1 MPVCSGN
8 DTVYPTLNIT
18 FGLDLSSAYSYIFDA
33 DVQTMKCEDNTE
45 GCIMDQNVASCFV
58 LNESTSCSRGWVDG
72 LLFNHSYEYSPR
84 GIDHSVDGSSKPRTD
99 LHPSQIPFL
108 NPKDLKNSTTNLLG
122 LSPAS
127 EFNTFVKSVY
137 TIKYSELS
145 FTIDEYFQL
154 NIQPNLILYN
164 KIFEQTVGSTWR
176 LTDMAVYYNRSGS
189 LYVPLER
196 GTNSICITFI
206 GIEMV
211 YIRDRNIFF
220 KELMNNLCGNDIC
233 EYTEENIN
241 NLAPITIRYVDP
253 SNNRMVYALNLKSS
267 KYTKKMTINGK
278 KYIDLK
284 VGDISIMRDLNQC
297 DSNHN
302 VALGI
307 TYFKYFRFEFVFG
320 KKENY
325 IRFHEKNNGLTV
337 TDKFYLLNFGGTL
350 LLIFMLAVS
359 IRVAYKYI

>member
-84 GIDHSVDGSSKPRTD
+84 GIDHSVDDSSKPRTD

-189 LYVPLER
+189 LYVPL
-196 GTNSICITFI
+196 
-206 GIEMV
+206 
-211 YIRDRNIFF
+211 
-220 KELMNNLCGNDIC
+220 
-233 EYTEENIN
+233 
-241 NLAPITIRYVDP
+241 
-253 SNNRMVYALNLKSS
+253 
-267 KYTKKMTINGK
+267 
-278 KYIDLK
+278 
-284 VGDISIMRDLNQC
+284 
-297 DSNHN
+297 
-302 VALGI
+302 
-307 TYFKYFRFEFVFG
+307 
-320 KKENY
+320 
-325 IRFHEKNNGLTV
+325 
-337 TDKFYLLNFGGTL
+337 
-350 LLIFMLAVS
+350 
-359 IRVAYKYI
+359 